1 LMLAG
6 IQSGKTY
13 SWDEVSRRLGDSY
26 FGGMIPGA
34 AMGGFEAAGQ
44 HGTGKQEG
52 ATESPVIDQV
62 LSTADENGL
71 VRVDALPG
79 MIRDRLRQERPDTIR
94 PGGLFSGDK
103 VHASVVEDMLQGDAM
118 GNQPPPG
125 KAVGD
130 TPSVTGGFDIEGTAQ
145 DLMSAQTP
153 DELTQKMESVL
164 GSGLMRQ
171 EAPAAPESAQQDVI
185 GATAQGLQEAPQEGS
200 TGLTETID
208 KAFPETVRRGDGRPF
223 STEAAADTYA
233 RHQGITDFT
242 VTQDGE
248 GFALRTK
255 KAPKLEQEAGTPGA
269 QLESDVAELVSEPAP
284 AKPRIKG
291 KPAVATER
299 MIPLTHW
306 GNTAGLTELDPA
318 HHGEGAMGAE
328 KNRKGDGYLN
338 RTYYG
343 MPGYQL
349 EDVVASRN
357 KARYFTSVPA
367 RELYDLA
374 ADPDGLR
381 AKAEAKAKAREDE
394 YFARKGYRLMQPV
407 TATDVENE
415 VKLAGYR
422 GYFVGDVAALFDK
435 QPVKEVTNEP
445 MDVVG
450 VAGYDERGSQK
461 QSVSQKA
468 SETVAH
474 KVAEEAPTTPIES
487 KPAAP
492 KKEAPAAEITPAP
505 GENAATVEDFQPGRV
520 KDLGKKTDW
529 AMLTAENPEG
539 KPASENANA
548 DAMARLKVKL
558 RKMGKKFV
566 NVKGKYG
573 GEENS
578 LGVVGIT
585 EKEAV
590 ELGKLFKQ
598 DSVLTPTG
606 LVYMDGRPPTRAT
619 GKVEEFT
626 PTAKDDLYS
635 TTESGASF
643 RVGLDWGDVTPET
656 ETVGGDTLADLLPKG
671 KVPLGISKKF
681 AESIAAALNK
691 RFSIAKTGAINI
703 NVAGT
708 VEDLPETVKAKY
720 KGRNVLNRLR
730 ADYDPV
736 TGTIWFVARNFRDKG
751 DFVRTYLHEVGLHA
765 GLRYMFGAKLDNVLS
780 KIVEDHG
787 NLVLEKLSSYGL
799 DDTPNNRLTAAEEI
813 LGRMSEDEPTLG
825 LVQRARAVVRNF
837 IRSLGINLKLND
849 NDLNYIIQA
858 TRDAAKTGRSRAAMA
873 LRGLYDAPVAKRETQ
888 TVSALNHDTSL
899 EEAAS
904 LNGANQLA
912 HARKWKNQTEFKSAL
927 QDAVLATAEREG
939 IDPRVYNEKTH
950 EYLVKVGLDDAITAI
965 GSNKNAVGWYDQK
978 TRHAL
983 AIMSLVHP
991 EIATSED
998 ARFAAI
1004 SAIAITSN
1012 GNLVNKNFEI
1022 AEKAYDYY
1030 KKNGRMPTD
1039 IGVGEAAPAINKS
1052 MGLFNDLINAWGP
1065 ENFRKFMLTDFTVK
1079 EIAAINKDLKPSGE
1093 LAGTTV
1099 RGAAIFGPKIGNG
1112 FFSNLYGKFDA
1123 LTMDRWLVRTW
1134 GRWTGTLLVTDEQ
1147 KVKAAEKRL
1156 SNAIADVVDQGGGNE
1171 LGKILKADLENK
1183 PDLQSVTTNARRISM
1198 TPDGRAAID
1207 AVPGGNEFRKAANR
1221 MFALRDEHKETPQNG
1236 TERNHIRAV
1245 FGDVLEQLRK
1255 RRGYGKLTMAD
1266 LQAVMWYAEKRL
1278 YETSKQA
1285 TQRSKKVTGYSE
1297 EEAPD
1302 YANAAAA
1309 LAKSKGFT
1317 DDQINE
1323 AIKRSD
1329 DEQRDGGRVGRG
1341 DVGTGRPAG
1350 ARRGDA
1356 GLSGNGAQPVRGNEG
1371 QARGF
1376 TPQERID
1383 FERERAAARA
1393 AGAKYSVIDQEAQH
1407 HAELAQTSPERE
1419 DRIRRKVENVSSW
1432 FAKHDGVDVVG
1443 TVDDLPFEAPPNARA
1458 AAWKG
1463 RVYIVA
1469 DAFSSKAEA
1478 RDAYAHELVGHLKA
1492 EQVEGYSDILTE
1504 VANEQ
1509 NRTGVIKDTW
1519 QAEQAKR
1526 PWAAPDELAREVV
1539 AVLAERES
1547 KHPLI
1552 RRLVNLYRGI
1562 LKRFGA
1568 INPTEGKIYDIIAK
1582 AYRGTNV
1589 THDNTP
1595 WFSVSTPGVTDRA
1608 LYKAAM
1614 QFVDDTTALG
1624 KAEEITGV
1632 KDIRREVLLQR
1643 SYVVNDV
1650 DAALD
1655 KFVKPME
1662 LQRRKYG
1669 FTSEQVSK
1677 FLHARHAW
1685 EANDQLRLRNIERM
1699 KKDGIIPQTVDPTD
1713 PLLDLRTIPGMMDQS
1728 NPKYGYWNDLW
1739 EAPAG
1744 MTDADAHDIMREW
1757 QADPNMQDIG
1767 DMADAIGA
1775 ERLRLMVDSGLITQ
1789 DRADQLSTAYEHY
1802 VPLFREMPDNSE
1814 MAAIRA
1820 RGKPGSKKPIRI
1832 RKGSSRQVSDVYSNL
1847 VTDFQKVIIQSS
1859 KNSVFRD
1866 FVSELNRVN
1875 GGGMF
1880 DVNGKSETVD
1890 LDAAGNIVT
1899 RDTLV
1904 TDPNFSISGYV
1915 DGKRTYIVAKD
1926 GDPLAADV
1934 VRAWN
1939 NMDAQTIGAFMRRV
1953 TGLSRVISKMVTSYS
1968 LDFLAANPVR
1978 DLQTALWNVT
1988 GKEVGGVV
1996 SGRAKIARDWVKAF
2010 SQIYGHLV
2018 FGTRGNY
2025 ADVFKRMG
2033 ETGGRMSWL
2042 EMFPDEPGKNMAHVQ
2057 ARYDKRWYHPGEGAS
2072 RNVVMAKNRML
2083 ETIGAFFEH
2092 LGSASENATR
2102 AVVWK
2107 AARDAEISRGTATL
2121 EAEKRASII
2130 AREVTADFLR
2140 HGTQSKKL
2148 GALYMFFNPAVQSNV
2163 KAVSRIVENPAQRIP
2178 ALAAAVVAS
2187 TLLSML
2193 ARSWSAD
2200 DDDDGILNIDEPTV
2214 EYSKDRN
2221 MVFPIP
2227 KEMATLP
2234 GGKQAM
2240 LTMPVPYFY
2249 NIFTTTG
2256 NIIGDVISGALK
2268 APTEHEDFNSPAMR
2282 AAFRVM
2288 NVTLESLSPL
2298 GSPFTAGW
2306 MQFLSP
2312 TIGDLFVQAKD
2323 NETAWGTN
2331 LYPPKSGAWDKRLMW
2346 QRSFRSTPEV
2356 YKEAGKAIHDYVFMG
2371 GENDEGIGDNL
2382 NLELLSN
2389 PEVLQNIAQQFG
2401 GGFVSLAERTAN
2413 YAEKGRVQDIT
2424 GVRRF
2429 VTSAEPERDLI
2440 TKWHAVSTRMDGLNQ
2455 DLKTATGE
2463 QKRELW
2469 KTNKD
2474 MQLLMRYNDT
2484 DKKLTS
2490 LRRLKSKAKEGTAQY
2505 KKIQDRINEIQS
2517 GFIKSYN
2524 RMRADK

>member
-1 LMLAG
+1 MAIDYNSIIDQFDAQGSPDHEQQSAGNFDYNAILDKFDTQEQPKEKSWLQTIGDFFNDTSKGSGGSKFDLNLPTPEQQRAKVEERTGKPWQESSSSFEAGVMSGAKGLENLYQGGRMWWNDITGDEVGKLRAYEDYLQSNKESDQLSKGHVTSYKDVHNATDAGSYVAYMTGNALPSVALSLVTGVAGGIVGAAAGKVATGAASAVAKKAVEGAISKQVASGVARDVAEKQVAAKIGAGLGLFAQGYAMGTGDIYGETINDKTMTGSKWTTAIGAVPYSLLEMVTEVGVLGKLGKGSGEGVLKRFIKAAAADSQKEGMTEALQEAELMLAG

-13 SWDEVSRRLGDSY
+13 NWDTVSRRLGDSY

-34 AMGGFEAAGQ
+34 GMGGIEAAGQ
-44 HGTGKQEG
+44 HGEVKQESP
-52 ATESPVIDQV
+52 TEGPVIDQV
-62 LSTADENGL
+62 LSSADNNGL

-79 MIRDRLRQERPDTIR
+79 MIRERLQQERPDTIR

-103 VHASVVEDMLQGDAM
+103 VHASVVEDMLKSDAVE
-118 GNQPPPG
+118 NQPAPG

-130 TPSVTGGFDIEGTAQ
+130 TPSVTGGGNIDIDAQ

-153 DELTQKMESVL
+153 EELTQKMETVL
-164 GSGLMRQ
+164 GSGLMQQ
-171 EAPAAPESAQQDVI
+171 EAPAAPESSQQDVI
-185 GATAQGLQEAPQEGS
+185 GATTQDLQEAPQEGS
-200 TGLTETID
+200 KGLADTID
-208 KAFPETVRRGDGRPF
+208 EAFPETVRRGDGRPF

-242 VTQDGE
+242 VTPDGE

-284 AKPRIKG
+284 VKPRIKG
-291 KPAVATER
+291 KSAVASER

-306 GNTAGLTELDPA
+306 GDTAGLTELDPLR
-318 HHGEGAMGAE
+318 HG
-328 KNRKGDGYLN
+328 GD
-338 RTYYG
+338 RIYYG

-349 EDVVASRN
+349 EDAAASSN
-357 KARYFTSVPA
+357 KARYFTAVPA
-367 RELYDLA
+367 KKLYDLS

-381 AKAEAKAKAREDE
+381 AKAEAKVKAREDQ
-394 YFARKGYRLMQPV
+394 YFSRKGSRIAQPV
-407 TATDVENE
+407 TVADLENE

-422 GYFVGDVAALFDK
+422 GYYVGDVAALFDK

-461 QSVSQKA
+461 PTAAPKA
-468 SETVAH
+468 SKVLEPIPAAQETQ
-474 KVAEEAPTTPIES
+474 APVEN

-492 KKEAPAAEITPAP
+492 KKEKPTTEAATTTS
-505 GENAATVEDFQPGRV
+505 ENAATAEKV
-520 KDLGKKTDW
+520 KPRIVKNFSKKT
-529 AMLTAENPEG
+529 EQ
-539 KPASENANA
+539 AS
-548 DAMARLKVKL
+548 
-558 RKMGKKFV
+558 
-566 NVKGKYG
+566 
-573 GEENS
+573 
-578 LGVVGIT
+578 
-585 EKEAV
+585 
-590 ELGKLFKQ
+590 
-598 DSVLTPTG
+598 
-606 LVYMDGRPPTRAT
+606 
-619 GKVEEFT
+619 
-626 PTAKDDLYS
+626 
-635 TTESGASF
+635 
-643 RVGLDWGDVTPET
+643 
-656 ETVGGDTLADLLPKG
+656 
-671 KVPLGISKKF
+671 
-681 AESIAAALNK
+681 
-691 RFSIAKTGAINI
+691 
-703 NVAGT
+703 
-708 VEDLPETVKAKY
+708 
-720 KGRNVLNRLR
+720 
-730 ADYDPV
+730 
-736 TGTIWFVARNFRDKG
+736 
-751 DFVRTYLHEVGLHA
+751 
-765 GLRYMFGAKLDNVLS
+765 
-780 KIVEDHG
+780 
-787 NLVLEKLSSYGL
+787 
-799 DDTPNNRLTAAEEI
+799 
-813 LGRMSEDEPTLG
+813 
-825 LVQRARAVVRNF
+825 
-837 IRSLGINLKLND
+837 
-849 NDLNYIIQA
+849 
-858 TRDAAKTGRSRAAMA
+858 
-873 LRGLYDAPVAKRETQ
+873 
-888 TVSALNHDTSL
+888 
-899 EEAAS
+899 
-904 LNGANQLA
+904 
-912 HARKWKNQTEFKSAL
+912 
-927 QDAVLATAEREG
+927 
-939 IDPRVYNEKTH
+939 
-950 EYLVKVGLDDAITAI
+950 
-965 GSNKNAVGWYDQK
+965 
-978 TRHAL
+978 
-983 AIMSLVHP
+983 
-991 EIATSED
+991 
-998 ARFAAI
+998 
-1004 SAIAITSN
+1004 
-1012 GNLVNKNFEI
+1012 
-1022 AEKAYDYY
+1022 
-1030 KKNGRMPTD
+1030 
-1039 IGVGEAAPAINKS
+1039 
-1052 MGLFNDLINAWGP
+1052 
-1065 ENFRKFMLTDFTVK
+1065 
-1079 EIAAINKDLKPSGE
+1079 
-1093 LAGTTV
+1093 
-1099 RGAAIFGPKIGNG
+1099 
-1112 FFSNLYGKFDA
+1112 
-1123 LTMDRWLVRTW
+1123 
-1134 GRWTGTLLVTDEQ
+1134 
-1147 KVKAAEKRL
+1147 
-1156 SNAIADVVDQGGGNE
+1156 
-1171 LGKILKADLENK
+1171 
-1183 PDLQSVTTNARRISM
+1183 
-1198 TPDGRAAID
+1198 
-1207 AVPGGNEFRKAANR
+1207 
-1221 MFALRDEHKETPQNG
+1221 
-1236 TERNHIRAV
+1236 
-1245 FGDVLEQLRK
+1245 
-1255 RRGYGKLTMAD
+1255 
-1266 LQAVMWYAEKRL
+1266 
-1278 YETSKQA
+1278 
-1285 TQRSKKVTGYSE
+1285 QRSKKVTGYSA

-1302 YANAAAA
+1302 YAKAAAT

-1329 DEQRDGGRVGRG
+1329 DEQRDGERVGRG
-1341 DVGTGRPAG
+1341 DVGTGRTAG

-1356 GLSGNGAQPVRGNEG
+1356 GLPGDGAQPVRGNEG

-1376 TPQERID
+1376 TPQEMAD
-1383 FERERAAARA
+1383 FEREREAARA
-1393 AGAKYSVIDQEAQH
+1393 AGAKYSVIDREAQH
-1407 HAELAQTSPERE
+1407 HAELAQISPERE
-1419 DRIRRKVENVSSW
+1419 DRIRRKVENVSAW

-1443 TVDDLPFEAPPNARA
+1443 TVDDLPFEAPPNTRA

-1469 DAFSSKAEA
+1469 DAFSSKSEA

-1504 VANEQ
+1504 VANDQ
-1509 NRTGVIKDTW
+1509 NRTGVIKDIW
-1519 QAEQAKR
+1519 QTEQAKR

-1614 QFVDDTTALG
+1614 QFVDDTTALA

-1632 KDIRREVLLQR
+1632 KDVRREVLLQR

-1699 KKDGIIPQTVDPTD
+1699 KADGIIPQSVDPTD

-1728 NPKYGYWNDLW
+1728 NPKYGYWKDLW

-1847 VTDFQKVIIQSS
+1847 VTDFQKVIIQAS

-1915 DGKRTYIVAKD
+1915 KGKRTYIVAKD

-1939 NMDAQTIGAFMRRV
+1939 NMDAQTVGAFMRRV
-1953 TGLSRVISKMVTSYS
+1953 AGMARVISKMVTSLS
-1968 LDFLAANPVR
+1968 IDFLVANPVR
-1978 DLQTALWNVT
+1978 DLQTAMWNVT
-1988 GKEVGGVV
+1988 GKEVGGAV
-1996 SGRAKIARDWVKAF
+1996 SGRAKMARDWVKAF

-2018 FGTRGNY
+2018 FGTSGNY
-2025 ADVFKRMG
+2025 ADIFKRMG

-2042 EMFPDEPGKNMAHVQ
+2042 EMFPDEPGKNMAHIH
-2057 ARYDKRWYHPGEGAS
+2057 ARYDKRWYHPGEGAA
-2072 RNVVMAKNRML
+2072 RNAVMAKNRML

-2107 AARDAEISRGTATL
+2107 AARDAELSRGTGSL

-2148 GALYMFFNPAVQSNV
+2148 GALYMFFNPSVQSTV

-2187 TLLSML
+2187 TLISML
-2193 ARSWSAD
+2193 ARSWSDD

-2221 MVFPIP
+2221 MVFPVP

-2234 GGKQAM
+2234 GGGQAM
-2240 LTMPVPYFY
+2240 LTVPVPYFY
-2249 NIFTTTG
+2249 NIFSTTG

-2268 APTEHEDFNSPAMR
+2268 APTEKEDFNSPAMR
-2282 AAFRVM
+2282 AAFRIM

-2401 GGFVSLAERTAN
+2401 GGFVSLAEKTAN
-2413 YAEKGRVQDIT
+2413 FAEKGRVQDIT

-2429 VTSAEPERDLI
+2429 VTSAEPDRDLI

-2484 DKKLTS
+2484 DKKLSS

-2524 RMRADK
+2524 RMRAEK